1 MIKENKKTII
11 ICALIM
17 FIPVLAGILLWNKL
31 PEQIPTHWNAVGE
44 VDQYSNK
51 AFAIFG
57 LNAILYATFAICI
70 FGTASDPKRNNISKK
85 MINICLGI
93 IPVISLFT
101 NGFTIGWA
109 LGIEI
114 SVLFVV
120 RILIGITF
128 IIIGNYMPKTS
139 QSYTVGIKIPWTLNS
154 EDNWKRTH
162 RFAGKV
168 WVLIGL
174 LILLDAFIN
183 VIPFEIELILIVLVA
198 IIPMAYSYIYYLRN
212 EKKAN

>member
-17 FIPVLAGILLWNKL
+17 LIPILAGILFWDKL

-51 AFAIFG
+51 TFAIFG
-57 LNAILYATFAICI
+57 LNAILYAIFAICI
-70 FGTASDPKRNNISKK
+70 FGTASDPKKNNISKK

-93 IPVISLFT
+93 IPVISLFA
-101 NGFTIGWA
+101 NGFTIGWS
-109 LGIEI
+109 LGIKI
-114 SVLFVV
+114 NVV
-120 RILIGITF
+120 FITRIIIGLTF
-128 IIIGNYMPKTS
+128 ILIGNYMPKTS

-183 VIPFEIELILIVLVA
+183 VIPFEIELILIILIA
-198 IIPMAYSYIYYLRN
+198 IIPMAYSYIYYLKN